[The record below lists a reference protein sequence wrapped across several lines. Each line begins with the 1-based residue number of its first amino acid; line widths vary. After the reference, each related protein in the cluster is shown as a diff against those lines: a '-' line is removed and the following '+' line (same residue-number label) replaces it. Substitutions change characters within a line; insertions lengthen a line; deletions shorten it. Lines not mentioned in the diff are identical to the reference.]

1 MGIKTKSTVLINGN
15 ATGEILYFDAP
26 ISFWGGI
33 NVVNSKVIQAGHPQH
48 GKVTSEKI
56 LVIPNLIG
64 SSSSSAVIL
73 ELIYSG
79 IAPKALILGM
89 HDAIL
94 PIGNIAAR
102 QMGWGT
108 IPMVALKN
116 PHFKSGDWVEI
127 CSDGIIRNINRQ

>member
-1 MGIKTKSTVLINGN
+1 MKTKSTVLISGN

-26 ISFWGGI
+26 ISFWGG
-33 NVVNSKVIQAGHPQH
+33 VSVLNSKVVQTGHPQH
-48 GKVTSEKI
+48 GKVTSEKV

-94 PIGNIAAR
+94 PIGTIAAR

-108 IPMVALKN
+108 IPIVVLKN
-116 PHFKSGDWVEI
+116 LHFKSGDWVEI
-127 CSDGIIRNINRQ
+127 CSDGIIKNINRR

>member
-1 MGIKTKSTVLINGN
+1 MKTKSTVLISGN

-33 NVVNSKVIQAGHPQH
+33 SVLNSKVVQAGHPQH
-48 GKVTSEKI
+48 DKVTSEKI

-94 PIGNIAAR
+94 PISMVAAR
-102 QMGWGT
+102 QMGWDT
-108 IPMVALKN
+108 IPIVVLKN
-116 PHFKSGDWVEI
+116 LHFKSGDWVEI
-127 CSDGIIRNINRQ
+127 CSDGIIKNINRR

>member
-1 MGIKTKSTVLINGN
+1 MKTKSTVLISGN

-33 NVVNSKVIQAGHPQH
+33 SVLNSKVVQAGHPQH
-48 GKVTSEKI
+48 DKVTSEKI

-94 PIGNIAAR
+94 PIGMVAAR
-102 QMGWGT
+102 QMGWDT
-108 IPMVALKN
+108 IPIVVLKN
-116 PHFKSGDWVEI
+116 LHFKSGDWVEI
-127 CSDGIIRNINRQ
+127 FSDGIIKDINRR